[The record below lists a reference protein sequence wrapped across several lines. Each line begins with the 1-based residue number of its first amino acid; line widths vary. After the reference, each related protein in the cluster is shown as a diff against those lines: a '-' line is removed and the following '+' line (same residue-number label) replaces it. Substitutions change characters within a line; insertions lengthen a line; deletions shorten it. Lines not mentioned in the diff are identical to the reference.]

1 MKSAESL
8 YPLEIDF
15 GDESMKEFCDRVMA
29 VKTKIRRRKEYFW
42 FLAERNLLAALVLY
56 NGTLDVDKIQK
67 QLERGLGALKN
78 LPADHPAAKY
88 YNLIKSHPRTV
99 RENIIIGLLVRLTSL
114 Y

>member
-15 GDESMKEFCDRVMA
+15 EDQSMKEFCDRVMA

-42 FLAERNLLAALVLY
+42 FLAERNLLVAIVLY
-56 NGTLDVDKIQK
+56 IETLDADKIQK
-67 QLERGLGALKN
+67 QLERGLGAFKN

-88 YNLIKSHPRTV
+88 YNLIRNHPRKV
-99 RENIIIGLLVRLTSL
+99 RDSIISGLLVRLASL
-114 Y
+114 H